1 MCSREAARSRERR
14 DQRRHHPILL
24 LLTLLLPFLL
34 LALLV
39 LARDV
44 MVLSG
49 LVTHP
54 DDTITAAL
62 ALLSPLTYSD

>member
-1 MCSREAARSRERR
+1 M
-14 DQRRHHPILL
+14 
-24 LLTLLLPFLL
+24 LLLPLLL